1 MGDDKVF
8 HVLFLSHRDSVRG
21 VVAETL
27 LNRLGKPHFVAY
39 SAGTDPDGEINPE
52 ARELLEQ
59 TGFSVEG
66 LRPKHYSE
74 FGLEGARELDFVF
87 TLHDGAHG
95 EAMPEWPGVPVTA
108 HWECPDPLLSEGEPW
123 ERKQAFSRM
132 MSELDRRLKIFVNLP
147 LASLDRLSIQHHVDE
162 IGKSVGPA

>member
-1 MGDDKVF
+1 MTDKVF

-21 VVAETL
+21 VIAEAVLNL
-27 LNRLGKPHFVAY
+27 LGEPHFVAY
-39 SAGTDPDGEINPE
+39 SAGTEPDSEINPE
-52 ARELLEQ
+52 THELLEQ
-59 TGFSVEG
+59 TGFPVEG
-66 LRPKHYSE
+66 LRPKHYRE

-95 EAMPEWPGVPVTA
+95 EPMPEWPGVPVTA
-108 HWECPDPLLSEGEPW
+108 HWECSDPLQTEGQPW
-123 ERKQAFSRM
+123 ERKQAFSRTM
-132 MSELDRRLKIFVNLP
+132 AELDRRLKIFVNLP